1 MKGKGFNCPPLLE
14 GGLGGFRKRL
24 KIPLNPPL
32 QKGDLMIL
40 FPYKPLDGIPSD
52 TSQEQIKHGPYS
64 DSQAVRVHG
73 AMVSLQANNLAK
85 DLLRFQRSIAGCGS
99 VTSQDKG
106 EPTAVAFLYINYA
119 MGNETALKATENNV
133 STFQLSWRHRLNC
146 DQVPMANGGMHAC
159 SRGSETYS

>member
-1 MKGKGFNCPPLLE
+1 MISLE
-14 GGLGGFRKRL
+14 
-24 KIPLNPPL
+24 
-32 QKGDLMIL
+32 
-40 FPYKPLDGIPSD
+40 
-52 TSQEQIKHGPYS
+52 
-64 DSQAVRVHG
+64 
-73 AMVSLQANNLAK
+73 ANNFAQDVLWLYWGVASN
-85 DLLRFQRSIAGCGS
+85 RR
-99 VTSQDKG
+99 VTTHDKS

>member
-40 FPYKPLDGIPSD
+40 FPYKPLDGTPSD

-106 EPTAVAFLYINYA
+106 EPRIVSILY
-119 MGNETALKATENNV
+119 V
-133 STFQLSWRHRLNC
+133 H
-146 DQVPMANGGMHAC
+146 
-159 SRGSETYS
+159 